1 MKLKEE
7 SSSIHSSFWSNFFRK
22 KTELPLIFSILK
34 EIPPFNEL
42 KKQELDEIL
51 SIVHERSYVQG
62 EYIFLQNDPGI
73 GLYFLLDGEVSIYRE
88 SLSKLKVKLANFSTG
103 DFFGELAL
111 IDRGNRSASA
121 IADTNCK
128 IGIIFKPDLEEV
140 IRKKPKIGVA
150 VLSGLARIIVT
161 RLRNLNEEYI
171 SLQEEKSSIKM
182 EDRHGTSV

>member
-1 MKLKEE
+1 ML
-7 SSSIHSSFWSNFFRK
+7 W
-22 KTELPLIFSILK
+22 
-34 EIPPFNEL
+34 
-42 KKQELDEIL
+42 
-51 SIVHERSYVQG
+51 
-62 EYIFLQNDPGI
+62 I
-73 GLYFLLDGEVSIYRE
+73 GLYFLLEGEVSIYRE

-111 IDRGNRSASA
+111 IDRGDRSASA
-121 IADTNCK
+121 VADTNCK

-171 SLQEEKSSIKM
+171 SLQEEKSTKKM
-182 EDRHGTSV
+182 EEHHGTSV

>member
-1 MKLKEE
+1 MKQEKE
-7 SSSIHSSFWSNFFRK
+7 SISIHSSFWSNFFKK
-22 KTELPLIFSILK
+22 KTELPLLFSVLK
-34 EIPPFNEL
+34 ELPPFNEL
-42 KKQELDEIL
+42 KKTDLDEIL
-51 SIVHERSYVQG
+51 SIVHERNYVQG

-73 GLYFLLDGEVSIYRE
+73 GLYFLLEGEVSIYRE

-111 IDRGNRSASA
+111 IDRGDRSASA
-121 IADTNCK
+121 VADTNCK

-150 VLSGLARIIVT
+150 VMSGLARIIVT

-171 SLQEEKSSIKM
+171 LLQEQKSSIMM
-182 EDRHGTSV
+182 EEHHGTSI